1 MQSFRQSLDSKE
13 SNKTSEWITYGQRY
27 VYRLAL
33 VQMAPLPVKKKVGD
47 KANGSRSI
55 IQLIKKIK
63 EMEACFFNIW
73 KPEKYL

>member
-33 VQMAPLPVKKKVGD
+33 VQMAPLPVEKKSWG
-47 KANGSRSI
+47 
-55 IQLIKKIK
+55 
-63 EMEACFFNIW
+63 
-73 KPEKYL
+73 